1 MVFFSSA
8 RNYHIMEEVQG
19 YVSHQLLG
27 LSDKASDCSSPIS
40 VHTGPRG
47 VFAGIRPKVSVS
59 QSSGANG
66 AK

>member
-1 MVFFSSA
+1 
-8 RNYHIMEEVQG
+8 MEEVQG

>member
-1 MVFFSSA
+1 MA
-8 RNYHIMEEVQG
+8 EVEG

-27 LSDKASDCSSPIS
+27 LSDEASDCSSPTS

-47 VFAGIRPKVSVS
+47 VFAGIRPKVSVF
-59 QSSGANG
+59 QSLGANG